1 MRVENVKGAVWTVDE
16 VEFYKRR
23 PQRCA
28 SGGQPAK
35 SPTMAVSPTMHTE
48 DYDGHMQQMHTDEYN
63 EGGVDESHL
72 QYMACLMS
80 GSPNG
85 SIGREKDS
93 PLSGYR
99 SPMPEAPSVKQEI
112 QSLSGSLSAGP
123 PSPVSPGGSPVAG
136 IGPGGSPLGSP
147 LGKRSLERVL
157 DRESPDQPLQLK
169 KLRHDDPEDLSMRD
183 NTVMMEA

>member
-1 MRVENVKGAVWTVDE
+1 
-16 VEFYKRR
+16 
-23 PQRCA
+23 
-28 SGGQPAK
+28 
-35 SPTMAVSPTMHTE
+35 
-48 DYDGHMQQMHTDEYN
+48 MQ
-63 EGGVDESHL
+63 GGVDESHL